1 MKYNFLFK
9 KIIDIN
15 DSVLDRLEEYAMS
28 VDYGDNLGFY
38 KGKGIRTH
46 MIENVADVQ
55 LAIDAISTIV
65 SPNGY
70 LNSYVNILP
79 ANHYIFEHSDVGEGK
94 FFNDNLTIHK
104 IHIPLITNQSS
115 GHMWKCYYEENK
127 QVAVNFERG
136 ASYLFNNIDIHSAVN
151 FSSNEDR
158 YHLILRYRQD
168 SIAESFYS

>member
-55 LAIDAISTIV
+55 SAIDAISTIV
-65 SPNGY
+65 NPNGY

-79 ANHYIFEHSDVGEGK
+79 ANHYIFEHSDLGEGK
-94 FFNDNLTIHK
+94 FFNDNLIIHK
-104 IHIPLITNQSS
+104 IHIPLITNQHS
-115 GHMWKCYYEENK
+115 GHMWKCLYEENR
-127 QVAVNFERG
+127 QVAVNFSRG
-136 ASYLFNNIDIHSAVN
+136 SAYLFNNVDIHSAVN
-151 FSSNEDR
+151 FSDNKDR
-158 YHLILRYRQD
+158 YHLIMRYSKD
-168 SIAESFYS
+168 SITESFYN

>member
-9 KIIDIN
+9 KIIDIDN
-15 DSVLDRLEEYAMS
+15 TILDILQTYAMS
-28 VDYGDNLGFY
+28 VEYGNNLGFY

-46 MIENVADVQ
+46 MIENILNVQ
-55 LAIDAISTIV
+55 PAIEALSNIV
-65 SPNGY
+65 NPEGY
-70 LNSYVNILP
+70 LNSYINILP

-94 FFNDNLTIHK
+94 FFSDNLTIHK

-115 GHMWKCYYEENK
+115 GHMWKCFYEENK

-136 ASYLFNNIDIHSAVN
+136 ASYLFNNVDIHSAVN

>member
-15 DSVLDRLEEYAMS
+15 DSVLDRLEEYSMS

-46 MIENVADVQ
+46 MIENVASVQ

-65 SPNGY
+65 NPNGY

-94 FFNDNLTIHK
+94 FFNDNLIIHK
-104 IHIPLITNQSS
+104 IHIPLITNQHS
-115 GHMWKCYYEENK
+115 GHMWKCLYEENK
-127 QVAVNFERG
+127 QVAVNFSRG
-136 ASYLFNNIDIHSAVN
+136 SAYLFNNVDIHSAVN
-151 FSSNEDR
+151 FSDNKDR
-158 YHLILRYRQD
+158 YHLIMRYSKD
-168 SIAESFYS
+168 SIAESFYN